1 MYKRTIL
8 RVLWILLPLLLALA
22 ACGSGSSTETQQNAA
37 PAQGNTPQMQ
47 GGTASNTSG
56 NSSNAIR
63 QWASRA
69 EASSEYGSVDFAAS
83 QATGASNTPDCG
95 DASTAWA
102 SLNQD
107 TKETLDLYFAQ
118 PVYATQIN
126 VFETYYPDQVAQ
138 VDLIDMEGKFIT
150 VYSGQPQW
158 LESSCPYTLSISV
171 NKDDVLA
178 QGVRLT
184 VDQTV
189 VKNWNEIDAV
199 EIVGTPGEQ

>member
-1 MYKRTIL
+1 MNNRTIL
-8 RVLWILLPLLLALA
+8 RVTLIWLPLLLALA
-22 ACGSGSSTETQQNAA
+22 ACGTGGSTEASPTQSATAPTQQSNTNAA
-37 PAQGNTPQMQ
+37 TN
-47 GGTASNTSG
+47 
-56 NSSNAIR
+56 NSSSQIR

-69 EASSEYGSVDFAAS
+69 EASSEYSSEDFSAS

-107 TKETLDLYFAQ
+107 TKETLNLYFAQ

-126 VFETYYPDQVAQ
+126 VVESYYPDQVAQ

-150 VYSGQPQW
+150 VYTGEPQW

-184 VDQTV
+184 VDQTIV
-189 VKNWNEIDAV
+189 QNWNEIDAV
-199 EIVGTPGEQ
+199 EIVGTPGE